1 MHPFHQED
9 FYGQAVQEN
18 VVQKEGLLAACCS
31 CALLWGFCVG
41 WWPLMAHMFSVQVM
55 VTSALLGLALVW
67 FVPRRFHVKKP
78 QKSVLYFSHLSHR
91 ILV

>member
-1 MHPFHQED
+1 
-9 FYGQAVQEN
+9 
-18 VVQKEGLLAACCS
+18 
-31 CALLWGFCVG
+31 
-41 WWPLMAHMFSVQVM
+41 MAHMFSVQVM

-78 QKSVLYFSHLSHR
+78 QKSVLYFSHLSNR